1 MLKSEAVDT
10 KIYIGTPSLQG
21 LIYLFIYQNLSYQL
35 SNNKRSVTLDIFTA
49 SLVRLANLLTF
60 LQIEWDINQSLHANM
75 RIVPV
80 GPTGKIGSSLRFVK
94 KKRRFNQSQATK
106 RASLAKISLRYLYNN
121 KNSGGFLTISARLS
135 YFINYLEPHWFG
147 SFGNNGSSLLL
158 LQLLYHNKG

>member
-10 KIYIGTPSLQG
+10 KIYIGTPPLQR

-75 RIVPV
+75 RMLPFNSK
-80 GPTGKIGSSLRFVK
+80 GKIWWNLRFL
-94 KKRRFNQSQATK
+94 KKRMRFNQSQATK
-106 RASLAKISLRYLYNN
+106 RASLAEISLNYIYNYEVSWHLGQN
-121 KNSGGFLTISARLS
+121 CHILS
-135 YFINYLEPHWFG
+135 II
-147 SFGNNGSSLLL
+147 
-158 LQLLYHNKG
+158 